1 LRRLKNREEIDMPR
15 QTVFAIVTFLHDL
28 FTAVWIGGLIT
39 LGVTVLPS
47 AKKVLGMG
55 PQTKKLMDAIQKRLS
70 VLVYVS
76 IVGLVA
82 TGLLLSNRSPAFQGL
97 FSLGSTYSTVL
108 TIKHLLVLAMIA
120 VALVRNLVLG
130 RRSAP
135 PTPAQEKIKVG
146 LLFLNIA
153 LGIGVLLLSG
163 FSAALAAGPPPA

>member
-1 LRRLKNREEIDMPR
+1 MP
-15 QTVFAIVTFLHDL
+15 QQVVFAIVTFLHDL

-39 LGVTVLPS
+39 LGITVLPA
-47 AKKVLGMG
+47 AKEVLGMG

-76 IVGLVA
+76 IVGLIL

-97 FSLGSTYSTVL
+97 FSFGNTYSTVL
-108 TIKHLLVLAMIA
+108 SLKHILVLVM
-120 VALVRNLVLG
+120 VALALIRSLVLG
-130 RRSAP
+130 RRSGP
-135 PTPAQEKIKVG
+135 PSPAQEKLKVG

-163 FSAALAAGPPPA
+163 FAAAFAAGPPPM